1 MAYDTIGER
10 LPPRMTSPASGRGL
24 TRSCAYYKGS
34 SDETTGSYLVVD
46 EEREGEE
53 GEREG
58 GKMKGRKGKR
68 EGGKMQR
75 MGGRGKGREG

>member
-1 MAYDTIGER
+1 VIDEE
-10 LPPRMTSPASGRGL
+10 
-24 TRSCAYYKGS
+24 CAHEGS
-34 SDETTGSYLVVD
+34 SDETTGSYPVVD

-68 EGGKMQR
+68 EGGRMKR
-75 MGGRGKGREG
+75 MGGRGKGGREDETNGRKGKGRK